1 MFETFGLCASNRLLE
16 ENSAF
21 CEEFCCLLIFVT
33 NPVLSLDIGK
43 LLYKECGGLDKE
55 NKRSGNNR
63 FSHKKTIFANET
75 SIML

>member
-21 CEEFCCLLIFVT
+21 CEEFCYLLIFVIDSAIP
-33 NPVLSLDIGK
+33 PVIGK
-43 LLYKECGGLDKE
+43 FSNKECGGLDKE
-55 NKRSGNNR
+55 NKRGGNNR

>member
-21 CEEFCCLLIFVT
+21 CEELCCLLIFMT
-33 NPVLSLDIGK
+33 NSAIPPDIGK
-43 LLYKECGGLDKE
+43 FSNKECGGLDKE

-63 FSHKKTIFANET
+63 FSHKKNYFCE
-75 SIML
+75 

>member
-33 NPVLSLDIGK
+33 NSALLPDIGK
-43 LLYKECGGLDKE
+43 FSNKECGGLDKE

-63 FSHKKTIFANET
+63 FSH
-75 SIML
+75 